1 MSEYKNVMMI
11 CTDHWSAP
19 LMGCEGHPVIQTP
32 TLDELARNGVR
43 FSNAYSECPVCIPA
57 RRTIMTGTTP
67 KTHGDRIFQ
76 QKLEMPDIPTLAQ
89 TFRSSGYQA
98 YAVGKLHVYPQRNRI
113 GFDDVILCEEG
124 RTQYGVV
131 DDYEQF
137 LSDQGHTGKLFDHG
151 MSNNQYVSRPW
162 HLPEE
167 THGTNWTTSEM
178 ERVIK
183 RRDPTRP
190 AFWYVSYAHP
200 HPPLAPLRD
209 YLDLYRNLEMDEP
222 VVGEWARDIGNIP
235 YKLKQD
241 KGVEPMLYL
250 NEEIRKEAR
259 RAFYALC
266 THIDHQIRRLIG
278 TLREEGLLEDTYI
291 LFTSD
296 HGDMLGMHNL
306 WAKRSFYEQSA
317 RVPLILSA
325 PRSDSRIVPNTVDAR
340 LAGLQDIMPTLLE
353 VCGIEVPGTVEG
365 LSLIGP
371 KQREYLYGEEG
382 EGEKS
387 TRMVRSGRY
396 KLIYYAVGNRFQLFD
411 MEIDRKELHDL
422 SGQSSHSG
430 IVSEMK
436 QILMENLHG
445 TDLDWIA
452 DGEFIGLADK
462 EYVYR
467 PVSGLY
473 GQRGS
478 HWPQPPASGEEIKEL
493 DVEPQ
498 PTM

>member
-1 MSEYKNVMMI
+1 MKKQKNVLMI

-43 FSNAYSECPVCIPA
+43 FSHAYSECPVCIPA
-57 RRTIMTGTTP
+57 RRTMMTGTTP
-67 KTHGDRIFQ
+67 RIHGDRIFQ
-76 QKLEMPDIPTLAQ
+76 QKLEMPKIPTLAQ
-89 TFRSSGYQA
+89 TFRDAGYQA

-137 LSDQGHTGKLFDHG
+137 LADHGHVGKLFDHG

-167 THGTNWTTSEM
+167 MHGTNWTTAQM
-178 ERVIK
+178 ERTIK
-183 RRDPTRP
+183 RRDPTKP

-209 YLDLYRNLEMDEP
+209 YLELYRNLEMDHP
-222 VVGEWARDIGNIP
+222 VIGEWAERIEDIP
-235 YKLKQD
+235 YKLKKD
-241 KGVEPMLYL
+241 KGVEPTLFL
-250 NEEIRKEAR
+250 NEKTREEAR

-278 TLREEGLLEDTYI
+278 TLREEDLLDDTYI

-317 RVPLILSA
+317 RIPMILCGPPSEA
-325 PRSDSRIVPNTVDAR
+325 RICVNSVDER
-340 LAGLQDIMPTLLE
+340 LVGMQDVMPTLLDL
-353 VCGIEVPGTVEG
+353 CGVEIPDSVEG
-365 LSLIGP
+365 LSMVGS
-371 KQREYLYGEEG
+371 QTRATLYGEEG
-382 EGEKS
+382 EGEKA
-387 TRMVRSGRY
+387 TRMIHDGRY
-396 KLIYYAVGNRFQLFD
+396 KLIYYAIGNHLQLFD
-411 MEIDRKELHDL
+411 TKEDPKECHDL
-422 SGQSSHSG
+422 SGNAGHEK
-430 IVSEMK
+430 IK
-436 QILMENLHG
+436 ENLIRTLVDNFYG
-445 TDLDWIA
+445 SDLEWIR
-452 DGEFIGLADK
+452 DGKLVGLPDK
-462 EYVYR
+462 TYTYK
-467 PVSGLY
+467 PASGLY

-478 HWPQPPASGEEIKEL
+478 HWPQPPANGEEIKEL
-493 DVEPQ
+493 V
-498 PTM
+498 